1 MSIFSKIR
9 EAAKQQV
16 KTEERIPPDEM
27 PIRLPPPPRKG
38 PPLNPPTI
46 GIRQD
51 PRSIMRDQVSGLG
64 GYLNPEQ
71 LGAFVN
77 APKPDNSAGQQ
88 NMADLMKQ
96 QQDTFGQRFVY
107 PEPAPAPSPPP
118 PPPGDTPPPP
128 PDDGIIFPPDGPPIK
143 YPPFDGI
150 GFPPIDFPPNFP
162 PINFPPPGETPPGET
177 PPGKRPPIQV
187 PPPGMG
193 DPGLPPMVPPGI
205 PSEPPIDIPGL
216 PPVFDDSRYE
226 DIMRQMK
233 EMEDRYSKGIGGLT
247 DRFDTIPTQT
257 PPPMDIDYDA
267 ITKKVRDGLDFPPA
281 IDRDL
286 LMDDIMK
293 NINIPSYD
301 MPDLSAYATM
311 DDLNKGIGGINLP
324 SFDDSAIRD
333 LIDKNKMSID
343 QLPGSINMP
352 DLSAYATMDD
362 LNKGIGG
369 INLPSFDDSAIR
381 DLIDKN
387 KMSIGKIPSYDD
399 SSIRDLINKNSGA
412 IGNIPSYDDSAIR
425 DLINN
430 RASYDDSAIR
440 DLINKNSGAIA
451 GLPKMN
457 LPTPS
462 RATGME
468 TLISPQILMG
478 GRGR

>member
-1 MSIFSKIR
+1 MSLLSKFNDAR
-9 EAAKQQV
+9 KKQAQAE
-16 KTEERIPPDEM
+16 KIIPPGDM

-46 GIRQD
+46 GTIQD
-51 PRSIMRDQVSGLG
+51 PNSIMRDQVSGLG
-64 GYLNPEQ
+64 GYLNPSQ
-71 LGAFVN
+71 LNAFVN
-77 APKPDNSAGQQ
+77 PPSPNNSTGQQ

-96 QQDTFGQRFVY
+96 QQDTFGARFVY
-107 PEPAPAPSPPP
+107 PEPVPAPTPPPP
-118 PPPGDTPPPP
+118 PPPGGGGGTPPGDGSVLPP
-128 PDDGIIFPPDGPPIK
+128 GLPPWK
-143 YPPFDGI
+143 YPPGQLPPGI
-150 GFPPIDFPPNFP
+150 GDWP
-162 PINFPPPGETPPGET
+162 PINFPPGIGGPVLPPGDDDFIT
-177 PPGKRPPIQV
+177 PPGKTPPIQV

-193 DPGLPPMVPPGI
+193 DPGLPPMVPPGL
-205 PSEPPIDIPGL
+205 PSEPPIDVPGL

-267 ITKKVRDGLDFPPA
+267 ITKKIRDGIDFPPA

-286 LMDDIMK
+286 LMKDIMK
-293 NINIPSYD
+293 NIDIPSYD
-301 MPDLSAYATM
+301 MPDLSMYATM

-352 DLSAYATMDD
+352 DLSGYATMDD

-369 INLPSFDDSAIR
+369 IN
-381 DLIDKN
+381 
-387 KMSIGKIPSYDD
+387 IPSYDD

-412 IGNIPSYDDSAIR
+412 IGNIP
-425 DLINN
+425 
-430 RASYDDSAIR
+430 SYDDSAIR

-478 GRGR
+478 GGGGRR

>member
-1 MSIFSKIR
+1 
-9 EAAKQQV
+9 
-16 KTEERIPPDEM
+16 
-27 PIRLPPPPRKG
+27 
-38 PPLNPPTI
+38 
-46 GIRQD
+46 
-51 PRSIMRDQVSGLG
+51 
-64 GYLNPEQ
+64 
-71 LGAFVN
+71 
-77 APKPDNSAGQQ
+77 
-88 NMADLMKQ
+88 MA
-96 QQDTFGQRFVY
+96 
-107 PEPAPAPSPPP
+107 
-118 PPPGDTPPPP
+118 
-128 PDDGIIFPPDGPPIK
+128 
-143 YPPFDGI
+143 I

-301 MPDLSAYATM
+301 MPDLSAYAT
-311 DDLNKGIGGINLP
+311 K
-324 SFDDSAIRD
+324 
-333 LIDKNKMSID
+333 
-343 QLPGSINMP
+343 
-352 DLSAYATMDD
+352 DD

-425 DLINN
+425 DLINKN
-430 RASYDDSAIR
+430 SGAIGNIPSYDDSAIR
-440 DLINKNSGAIA
+440 DLINKN
-451 GLPKMN
+451 LWCYREHTF
-457 LPTPS
+457 L
-462 RATGME
+462 
-468 TLISPQILMG
+468 
-478 GRGR
+478 

>member
-1 MSIFSKIR
+1 
-9 EAAKQQV
+9 
-16 KTEERIPPDEM
+16 
-27 PIRLPPPPRKG
+27 
-38 PPLNPPTI
+38 
-46 GIRQD
+46 
-51 PRSIMRDQVSGLG
+51 
-64 GYLNPEQ
+64 
-71 LGAFVN
+71 
-77 APKPDNSAGQQ
+77 
-88 NMADLMKQ
+88 
-96 QQDTFGQRFVY
+96 
-107 PEPAPAPSPPP
+107 
-118 PPPGDTPPPP
+118 
-128 PDDGIIFPPDGPPIK
+128 
-143 YPPFDGI
+143 
-150 GFPPIDFPPNFP
+150 
-162 PINFPPPGETPPGET
+162 
-177 PPGKRPPIQV
+177 
-187 PPPGMG
+187 
-193 DPGLPPMVPPGI
+193 
-205 PSEPPIDIPGL
+205 
-216 PPVFDDSRYE
+216 
-226 DIMRQMK
+226 MRQMK

-301 MPDLSAYATM
+301 
-311 DDLNKGIGGINLP
+311 
-324 SFDDSAIRD
+324 
-333 LIDKNKMSID
+333 
-343 QLPGSINMP
+343 MP